1 MNRPPPPALVLIVL
15 GAAGLAGCQTT
26 GGRTVSP
33 VAVGGVPLRLGHFAD
48 LNPDC
53 SQIGEPDV
61 RVTKPADHG
70 VVTVRAGEG
79 YTNFVPSN
87 PRNHCN
93 YRPTPGVNATY
104 TAERGYTGPDTV
116 ALDAIFETGE
126 ERQLVFD
133 LNVKQA
139 MPPQTDCGA
148 RPLKAALQSCER
160 KPRTG
165 SA

>member
-1 MNRPPPPALVLIVL
+1 MQRENLAFRAVVLLALPAALLS
-15 GAAGLAGCQTT
+15 GCQTT
-26 GGRTVSP
+26 GSWTLSP
-33 VAVGGVPLRLGHFAD
+33 VAVAGLPLRLGHFAN

-70 VVTVRAGEG
+70 VVAVRAGEG
-79 YTNFVPSN
+79 YTNFAQSN

-116 ALDAIFETGE
+116 ALDIIFPTGE
-126 ERQLVFD
+126 ERQLVYN
-133 LNVKQA
+133 LNVK
-139 MPPQTDCGA
+139 
-148 RPLKAALQSCER
+148 
-160 KPRTG
+160 
-165 SA
+165 